1 MTRTELV
8 IAMAIGCGMIVVA
21 LVLLFG
27 LYALLG
33 SGVVMLVGATA
44 ADPLDFKKPIKVP
57 PNGRE

>member
-33 SGVVMLVGATA
+33 SGVVILAGATA
-44 ADPLDFKKPIKVP
+44 ADPLDFKKPINVP
-57 PNGRE
+57 PTGRE